1 MMVSVKAVLRC
12 SLLFLLLSFK
22 AVALASS
29 NVLLISSN
37 SHFAMVHRTEAA
49 LFSQPSPRPNISHVL
64 VDQLQ
69 NPAHFHIHSDVSLVV
84 TFGAEALEAVL
95 KLNTEKP
102 ILAILIRKN
111 TFYNLLSIY
120 HRKINDSQ
128 YPISA
133 IYLDQSLERQLNLI
147 QTIFPDIDYKS
158 SVGVLF
164 GPGSINQQEE
174 LLQLAE
180 ANQLRLNTIYVNNF
194 ENPVAVMDAFLDEVR
209 VLLAL
214 PDNRIF
220 NPHSA
225 RGILLAAFHKHV
237 PLIGYS
243 QSYVKNGALI
253 SLFSSTKQIAQQT
266 AQAILTIIDQNQ
278 LPAPQYPNEFSIE
291 VNYQVA
297 RSLNINI
304 GSEADLLQKLLAKEK
319 DSQVSDTN
327 TNPQVPIT
335 KQGTK
340 RA

>member
-1 MMVSVKAVLRC
+1 MISVKAVLRC
-12 SLLFLLLSFK
+12 KLFLFIFSFHTI
-22 AVALASS
+22 VLASSS

-37 SHFAMVHRTEAA
+37 SHFAMVHRIEAA
-49 LFSQPSPRPNISHVL
+49 LFSQPSPRPNISHIL
-64 VDQLQ
+64 VDELQ
-69 NPAHFHIHSDVSLVV
+69 NPERFHTHSEVSLIVC
-84 TFGAEALEAVL
+84 FGAEALEAVL

-102 ILAILIRKN
+102 VLAILIRKN

-133 IYLDQSLERQLNLI
+133 IYLDQSLQRQINLI

-174 LLQLAE
+174 LLQLAAE
-180 ANQLRLNTIYVNNF
+180 NQLRLNTIYVNNF

-266 AQAILTIIDQNQ
+266 AQAILTILDQNQ
-278 LPAPQYPNEFSIE
+278 LPVPQYPNEFSIE

-304 GSEADLLQKLLAKEK
+304 DSETDLHHKLLVKEK
-319 DSQVSDTN
+319 ANSQVL
-327 TNPQVPIT
+327 I
-335 KQGTK
+335 KQGTQ

>member
-1 MMVSVKAVLRC
+1 MISVKAILRC
-12 SLLFLLLSFK
+12 KLFLLIFSFHTI
-22 AVALASS
+22 VLASP

-37 SHFAMVHRTEAA
+37 SHFAMVHRIEAA
-49 LFSQPSPRPNISHVL
+49 LFSQPSPRPNISHLL
-64 VDQLQ
+64 VDELQ
-69 NPAHFHIHSDVSLVV
+69 NPERFHTYPEVSLVV
-84 TFGAEALEAVL
+84 CFGAEALEAVL
-95 KLNTEKP
+95 KLNTKKP
-102 ILAILIRKN
+102 VLAILIRKN

-120 HRKINDSQ
+120 HRKVNDSQ

-133 IYLDQSLERQLNLI
+133 IYLDQSLQRQINLI

-174 LLQLAE
+174 LLQLAQTH
-180 ANQLRLNTIYVNNF
+180 QLRLNTIYVNNF

-266 AQAILTIIDQNQ
+266 AQAILTILDQNQ

-304 GSEADLLQKLLAKEK
+304 DSETDLHHKLLTKEK
-319 DSQVSDTN
+319 
-327 TNPQVPIT
+327 TNPLVLI
-335 KQGTK
+335 KQGTQ